1 MAAFSP
7 MLRDRGIGETPFHA
21 HLAALNEKVSRLIQP
36 QIANTAITVRVVH
49 DEDRNF
55 SNFRMSVHFHPVI
68 ECLPGCRLEWCDCT
82 GVNSFR
88 REDHRKENYRKVPRY
103 NI

>member
-1 MAAFSP
+1 
-7 MLRDRGIGETPFHA
+7 MLRDRDIWEKPFHTD
-21 HLAALNEKVSRLIQP
+21 LAALNEKVSSLIQP

-55 SNFRMSVHFHPVI
+55 SNFHMSVHFHPVI
-68 ECLPGCRLEWCDCT
+68 EDLPKCRLEWCDCT
-82 GVNSFR
+82 GVYSFR
-88 REDHRKENYRKVPRY
+88 REDYRKEIYRKVPTY